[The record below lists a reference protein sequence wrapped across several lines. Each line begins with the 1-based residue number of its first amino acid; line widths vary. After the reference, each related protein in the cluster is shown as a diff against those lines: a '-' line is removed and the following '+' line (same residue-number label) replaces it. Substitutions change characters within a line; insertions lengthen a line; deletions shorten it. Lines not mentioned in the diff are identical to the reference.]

1 VSDNELE
8 VLRREIDLIDSELVA
23 LLNRR
28 AEVALRIA
36 RHKAQTGTSI
46 YAPDRERQ
54 VLDRVLSASSGPLK
68 PEHIRSI
75 YREILSAS
83 RALQRKLRV
92 AYLGPPATFSHEAA
106 IKLFGDAAELVPVA
120 SIRDVFLET
129 ERGGTDY
136 GVVPVEN
143 STEGSVL
150 YTLDSFIDSELKAC
164 AELSLPIVQ
173 NLLARCRREE
183 IRTVYSHP
191 QALAQCRGW
200 LAANLPRAELVQSL
214 STVRAAEQAAADP
227 TGAAISPAMAA
238 EIYGLE
244 ILEAGIQDYPNNIT
258 RFLVIGPAS
267 PGPTGRDRTAVM
279 VSIKDRVGALHDMME
294 VFAEAG
300 VNLSHIQS
308 RPSKRKA
315 WDYLFFME
323 MDGHASDPNVR
334 SALERLEQ
342 QGATVKVLGSW
353 PRE

>member
-23 LLNRR
+23 MLNRR

>member
-1 VSDNELE
+1 MSDNELE

-23 LLNRR
+23 MLNRR